1 MENTY
6 RLEINAKPGAET
18 DHPGRAESHKTER
31 EFHQS
36 QGPTTSKLE
45 RVRLIFGIM
54 AQRTLNTDPIH
65 DISFRDGDQEQ
76 SPALEMF
83 CVCKASDRRP

>member
-6 RLEINAKPGAET
+6 RLDINAKPGAET

-45 RVRLIFGIM
+45 RVRLIFGII
-54 AQRTLNTDPIH
+54 AQHTLNTDPIY
-65 DISFRDGDQEQ
+65 DISFRDGDQATV
-76 SPALEMF
+76 SSAGDVLCM
-83 CVCKASDRRP
+83 